1 MTLGIPYNE
10 IGERIS
16 AAELA
21 LYRCYYRLEPW
32 GEERADVRVAS
43 QTSFIASATGVTKQ
57 GGERFS
63 TEDFML
69 FRDKPEAEESTGEL
83 PGLRDA
89 FKAMAR
95 RK

>member
-1 MTLGIPYNE
+1 LGIPYNE
-10 IGERIS
+10 LGQRIS

-21 LYRCYYRLEPW
+21 LYQCYYKLEPW
-32 GEERADVRVAS
+32 GEQRADIRTAS

-57 GGERFS
+57 SGGKFT

-69 FRDKPEAEESTGEL
+69 FRDKPKKEESEGEP
-83 PGLRDA
+83 PGLRDM
-89 FKAMAR
+89 FKSLAR